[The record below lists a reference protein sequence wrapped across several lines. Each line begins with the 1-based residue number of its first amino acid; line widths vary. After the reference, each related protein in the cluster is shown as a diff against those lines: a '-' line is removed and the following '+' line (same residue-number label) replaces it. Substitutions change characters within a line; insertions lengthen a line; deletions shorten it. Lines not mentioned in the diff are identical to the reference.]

1 VEAKD
6 RWKEA
11 AALKHHQA
19 HAELATML
27 VDGRPGAPRDSRAAF
42 DAAAAGAKLGCAH
55 SKGVLGLC
63 YASGCGVQRDAVKGL
78 QLGRE
83 SAAAGSCHGQFT
95 VAYCCDKG
103 HGTRLDK
110 QEAARM

>member
-1 VEAKD
+1 V
-6 RWKEA
+6 
-11 AALKHHQA
+11 ALRHHQA
-19 HAELATML
+19 HAELATVL
-27 VDGRPGAPRDSRAAF
+27 VDGRPGVPRDSRAAF

-63 YASGCGVQRDAVKGL
+63 YANGCGVHRDAVKGL

-95 VAYCCDKG
+95 VAYCCDRG
-103 HGTRLDK
+103 YGTRLDK